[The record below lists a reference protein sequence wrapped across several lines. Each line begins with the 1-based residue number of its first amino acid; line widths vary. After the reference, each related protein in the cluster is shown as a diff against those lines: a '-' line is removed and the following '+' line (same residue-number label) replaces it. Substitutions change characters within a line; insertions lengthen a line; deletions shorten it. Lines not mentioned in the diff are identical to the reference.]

1 MDRDRA
7 KIELREHLKEYL
19 ENKHGIDTSKNFRC
33 LSPQHEDKNPSMGFD
48 AAHNQA
54 HCFSCN
60 ENYDILD
67 LIQQDYNCDFNEA
80 LKIGCEMYHIQID
93 KNSGGAAQTNS
104 APMKKNAV
112 KQPQAKQEQAPAVR
126 DRLKAE
132 FDAAQPANNAHPYLQ
147 AKHVK
152 NDGTLKVNHK
162 NELLISLRD
171 VDGNFKG
178 YQRIVPYPTKKTD
191 KDTGREVVKWLKFQ
205 AEGTAQTGAFHVI
218 GSYELQQ
225 GDTVVL
231 AEGYATA
238 FSIYKCIGSK
248 ARVVFALNCG
258 NLFEVARAIHDKYDI
273 KPFIAA
279 DIDKDGRKAVAK
291 CREDICSGHVL
302 PPLDEVDKN
311 EARTDWNDYFTK
323 YRLDTTKAALI
334 DGLSKPEFL
343 PVDEELAA
351 STLTNLDINDFYIE
365 FGERKNVKQ
374 IEMIGGLF
382 PRGKISALI
391 APPGTGKTW
400 FILYLSMY
408 FSRGGGLEEP
418 LLSRFPINRP
428 YKSMILSGEGGYD
441 ELIGRSDN
449 TGWRYDRQYLGVV
462 DLNELIEND
471 VLLSL
476 TQEQGR
482 RNLERL
488 IDKRQPDIIFL
499 DSLMAFSDYDENK
512 SREMGEL
519 MKYLM
524 QTARINDIAIVPVHH
539 TRKRKLNERKTAQDM
554 DEMIGS
560 NMMQRYTRRIIG
572 LQPKGQMIV
581 EEVTGE
587 EPVIVRDLKNNL
599 TKKFKPFTF
608 CITTD
613 EDTNKL
619 DMEFEF
625 EPDLTF
631 KAPDKKSEILHYIQ
645 ENYAEGDDRFT
656 RAELEQ
662 VFTAKSTLQK
672 ALKELVEA
680 GKLGRCGENRS
691 AEYFLR
697 PEIVD

>member
-1 MDRDRA
+1 MTFDNLKDFADWTHDKARAEDLAPLLLEKAKNTGWICPICGSGNGPNGSGITINEDGRFKCWAHKADRCPEYADIIDIFRLTKNIPA
-7 KIELREHLKEYL
+7 DNEHFKEFLKEL
-19 ENKHGIDTSKNFRC
+19 EQK
-33 LSPQHEDKNPSMGFD
+33 
-48 AAHNQA
+48 
-54 HCFSCN
+54 
-60 ENYDILD
+60 
-67 LIQQDYNCDFNEA
+67 FNIT
-80 LKIGCEMYHIQID
+80 IG
-93 KNSGGAAQTNS
+93 KNSGGAAQTKS
-104 APMKKNAV
+104 APIKKNAV
-112 KQPQAKQEQAPAVR
+112 TQPKTKQEQDPAVR
-126 DRLKAE
+126 DRLIAE
-132 FDAAQPANNAHPYLQ
+132 FNAARQADNTHPYLQ
-147 AKHVK
+147 TKHVK
-152 NDGTLKVNHK
+152 NDGTLKVNAK
-162 NELLISLRD
+162 GELLIGLYD

-178 YQRIVPYPTKKTD
+178 YQRIEPFKNKEN
-191 KDTGREVVKWLKFQ
+191 GKWLKFQ
-205 AEGTAQTGAFHVI
+205 AEGTAQTGAFHII
-218 GSYELQQ
+218 GGGELQQ

-238 FSIYKCIGSK
+238 FSIWECLYEYNK

-258 NLFEVARAIHDKYDI
+258 NLFEVARTIHDKYDI

-279 DIDKDGRKAVAK
+279 DNDKAGREAAAK

-539 TRKRKLNERKTAQDM
+539 TRKRRLNERKAAQDM

-608 CITTD
+608 CIATD

-631 KAPDKKSEILHYIQ
+631 KAPDKKSE
-645 ENYAEGDDRFT
+645 
-656 RAELEQ
+656 
-662 VFTAKSTLQK
+662 
-672 ALKELVEA
+672 
-680 GKLGRCGENRS
+680 
-691 AEYFLR
+691 
-697 PEIVD
+697 

>member
-1 MDRDRA
+1 MDRERA
-7 KIELREHLKEYL
+7 KIELKTYLKEYL
-19 ENKHGIDTSKNFRC
+19 ETKHGIDTSKNFRC
-33 LSPQHEDKNPSMGFD
+33 LSPQHEDKHPSMGFD

-60 ENYDILD
+60 ENYDILE
-67 LIQQDYNCDFNEA
+67 LIQQDYNCDFNKA
-80 LKIGCEMYHIQID
+80 LKIGCEMYHIPLDEQAAT
-93 KNSGGAAQTNS
+93 GTAQTNS
-104 APMKKNAV
+104 AP
-112 KQPQAKQEQAPAVR
+112 VR
-126 DRLKAE
+126 DNTGKQSKGKPSLEDLKRA
-132 FDAAQPANNAHPYLQ
+132 FDEARQANNDHPYLK
-147 AKHVK
+147 AKQVRTDK
-152 NDGTLKVNHK
+152 TLKVNQK
-162 NELLISLRD
+162 GELLIDLYD

-178 YQRIVPYPTKKTD
+178 YQRIADKPTKKTD
-191 KDTGREVVKWLKFQ
+191 KDTGREVEKWEKRQ
-205 AEGTAQTGAFHVI
+205 AFGTVQTGTFHVI
-218 GSYELQQ
+218 GGYELTSR
-225 GDTVVL
+225 DIIIL
-231 AEGYATA
+231 CEGYATA
-238 FSIYKCIGSK
+238 FSVWECIRDK
-248 ARVVFALNCG
+248 ARIVFALNCG
-258 NLFEVARAIHDKYDI
+258 NLSEVTRAIHNKYGI

-279 DIDKDGRKAVAK
+279 DIDKDGREAAAK

-302 PPLDEVDKN
+302 PPFNKSDID
-311 EARTDWNDYFTK
+311 AGYTDWNEYFTK
-323 YRLDTTKAALI
+323 YGQDETTAALM
-334 DGLSKPEFL
+334 DKLNKPELL
-343 PVDEELAA
+343 PIDREEQPESAE
-351 STLTNLDINDFYIE
+351 TELDINDYYIE

-374 IEMIGGLF
+374 IDMIGGLF

-476 TQEQGR
+476 TQEKGR

-488 IDKRQPDIIFL
+488 IDKRQPDIIFF

-512 SREMGEL
+512 SKEMGEL

-524 QTARINDIAIVPVHH
+524 QTARINDIAVVPVHH
-539 TRKRKLNERKTAQDM
+539 TRKRKLNEQKAAQIM

-560 NMMQRYTRRIIG
+560 SMMQRYTRRIIG

-581 EEVTGE
+581 EEVTGD

-608 CITTD
+608 CIATD

-645 ENYAEGDDRFT
+645 EHYEEGDDRFT
-656 RAELEQ
+656 RADLEQ
-662 VFTAKSTLQK
+662 VFTAKSTLQRI
-672 ALKELVEA
+672 LKELVET
-680 GKLGRCGENRS
+680 GKLGRCGTTKD

-697 PEIVD
+697 PEIED